1 MRKRW
6 TILIV
11 ICASVAG
18 GVIWWELARNPE
30 PSYAGRSLSSWVWDH
45 WSTTGDNPD
54 QKIRSPEFYKQ
65 AEEAIGK
72 MGTNAIPHLIAWAGY
87 RPPAWKGKVYPQA
100 NRVIRKFPTRLRL
113 WDKQH
118 LRALRATYALSRMTT
133 VSDPVLRLIDRLCAE
148 KDPYSVFRGEIIL
161 HGLAQRS
168 FEGAM
173 ICLTNKSSMTR
184 SVGVIQLA
192 QTRWRTNAH
201 AAVPGL
207 IAILKDSDGNVAASA
222 ANALGRLRMEPATVV
237 PALTEALYDTRVQV
251 RANAASALG
260 MYGAVAES
268 ALPALAEV
276 ANDPDPS
283 VKSNTTSAITRIK
296 RLSRQD

>member
-1 MRKRW
+1 
-6 TILIV
+6 
-11 ICASVAG
+11 
-18 GVIWWELARNPE
+18 
-30 PSYAGRSLSSWVWDH
+30 
-45 WSTTGDNPD
+45 
-54 QKIRSPEFYKQ
+54 
-65 AEEAIGK
+65 
-72 MGTNAIPHLIAWAGY
+72 MGTNAIPHLIEWASY
-87 RPPAWKGKVYPQA
+87 RRPAWKSKVYPQV
-100 NRVIRKFPTRLRL
+100 NRVIRKVPTRLRL

-148 KDPYSVFRGEIIL
+148 KDPNSVIRGEIIL

-184 SVGVIQLA
+184 SVGVIQVA

-268 ALPALAEV
+268 AMAALAEATNDSD
-276 ANDPDPS
+276 AN
-283 VKSNTTSAITRIK
+283 VRTTARNSMTRIK
-296 RLSRQD
+296 QWR